1 MVTVRTYTAADIN
14 QLIEVLRA
22 SGDVAPAG
30 LAGMELLGQLLTRL
44 EDLSDDEIALEAA
57 RYFRSL

>member
-1 MVTVRTYTAADIN
+1 MAADIN
-14 QLIEVLRA
+14 QLIEILRA
-22 SGDVAPAG
+22 SGDVSPAG